1 MEPIN
6 SFNSKDLI
14 WHLYMVRT
22 KYGQLYTG
30 ITQDIARRFME
41 HQADGK
47 KTAKYLRGKG
57 PLKLVF
63 HLKIGSRS
71 SALKA
76 ESVLKKLPKQKK
88 EDLTNGLNL
97 IKF

>member
-1 MEPIN
+1 MESIN
-6 SFNSKDLI
+6 SSNSKDLI

-22 KYGQLYTG
+22 KHGQLYTG
-30 ITQDIARRFME
+30 ITQDIVRRFME
-41 HQADGK
+41 HQEGGK
-47 KTAKYLRGKG
+47 KSAKYLRGKG

-63 HLKIGSRS
+63 QMKIGSRS

-88 EDLTNGLNL
+88 EDLAKGLNV
-97 IKF
+97 IEF

>member
-1 MEPIN
+1 MGTIN

-14 WHLYMVRT
+14 WYLYMVRT
-22 KYGQLYTG
+22 KHGQLYTG

-41 HQADGK
+41 HQEGGK
-47 KTAKYLRGKG
+47 KSAKYLRGKG

-63 HLKIGSRS
+63 QMKIGSRS

-76 ESVLKKLPKQKK
+76 ESILKKLPKKKK
-88 EDLTNGLNL
+88 EDLTKGLNVIEL
-97 IKF
+97 